1 MPRKHPRFPS
11 TPRKRK
17 QQVEKVDKVRII
29 LKACRDGATFREAGL
44 LAGYKETSAE
54 SMACRIWHES
64 MRDLADEVRDE
75 ERTLHKQQLR
85 QLRSSVAPIAHGHVV
100 SKSMTQHQ
108 ACDVFLKTTADL
120 NRLGDLY
127 APVKTETKHEITS
140 FVHEDLVAKLN
151 NLVREEEGDEPVEG
165 DTTDATA
172 NTPNDDGDELPS
184 AEPGAALGT
193 RTP

>member
-29 LKACRDGATFREAGL
+29 LKACREGATFREAGL

-120 NRLGDLY
+120 NKLGDLY

-151 NLVREEEGDEPVEG
+151 NLVRDEEDSEAGGEEATAEEPTTDTDEPS
-165 DTTDATA
+165 
-172 NTPNDDGDELPS
+172 S
-184 AEPGAALGT
+184 ADEPGATLGT
-193 RTP
+193 RVP

>member
-11 TPRKRK
+11 TPRKRQ

-29 LKACRDGATFREAGL
+29 LKACREGATFREAGL
-44 LAGYKETSAE
+44 LAGYKEVSAE

-64 MRDLADEVRDE
+64 MRDQADEVRDE

-120 NRLGDLY
+120 NKLGDLY
-127 APVKTETKHEITS
+127 APIRTETKHEIAPVAHDQLTDRINRLAAAIGAG
-140 FVHEDLVAKLN
+140 ED
-151 NLVREEEGDEPVEG
+151 
-165 DTTDATA
+165 
-172 NTPNDDGDELPS
+172 
-184 AEPGAALGT
+184 PGATDPSGEAK
-193 RTP
+193 PSP